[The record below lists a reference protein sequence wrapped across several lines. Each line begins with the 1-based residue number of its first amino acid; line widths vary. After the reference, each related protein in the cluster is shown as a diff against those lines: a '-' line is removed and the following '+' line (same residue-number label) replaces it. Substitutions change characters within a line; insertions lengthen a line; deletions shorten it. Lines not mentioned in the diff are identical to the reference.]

1 MLMIVGDLVKR
12 PPLVIY
18 PDATILEAST
28 VMSRE
33 RVGLLV
39 VVDRADPNR
48 LLGVVSERDI
58 IRAISSGLSPNDRIE
73 AIYTRNPVVVRSS
86 SSLAEAA
93 KLMADHNVRHLV
105 VVDERGRLVGVISI
119 RDLIGEVK
127 ALKELAKQ
135 YGYYYPP
142 VRE

>member
-1 MLMIVGDLVKR
+1 MIVGDLVKR
-12 PPLVIY
+12 PPLTIH
-18 PDATILEAST
+18 PDATIFEVST
-28 VMSRE
+28 VMARE

-58 IRAISSGLSPNDRIE
+58 IRAISRGASPSEKIE
-73 AIYTRNPVVVRSS
+73 GIYTRSPVVVRSS
-86 SSLAEAA
+86 ASLAEAA
-93 KLMADHNVRHLV
+93 KTMVEHNVRHLV
-105 VVDERGRLVGVISI
+105 VVDEWGRLIGVISI
-119 RDLIGEVK
+119 RDLIGEVR
-127 ALKELAKQ
+127 ALRELAKQ